1 MKEPKKA
8 LHTAQKAKNLA
19 ARSGTSTA
27 IIEELIKKI
36 EAE

>member
-1 MKEPKKA
+1 MEDHKEA
-8 LHTAQKAKNLA
+8 LQTAQKAKKLVT
-19 ARSGTSTA
+19 RSGTSTT